1 MAEEKEVKA
10 SQKETVTAEQQEIA
24 EKIVENVQEEVKQEV
39 TEQVTEQQKP
49 LTAEEIRQ
57 QVESSTTKA
66 LNSFKGSFA
75 NWTASQQKELKKQID
90 EVLNPLRKQA
100 ELIEE
105 SRLQD
110 MSAEEQVEYYKSRL
124 EEKQNVPEELP
135 AQQQEISQ
143 EQAVLADMTQDL
155 LNEYNLG
162 TNIRDTRIWE
172 GYQEGMSTRQALN
185 LAERNIKKLT
195 IPNEPAQVKQEVQQ
209 NPVKE
214 EQTPI
219 PSTSGAPKSGSGR
232 VTSQTDLAEM
242 MANGQID
249 ATQFR
254 NAKNEINRQGYAS
267 L

>member
-1 MAEEKEVKA
+1 MAQEEVKA
-10 SQKETVTAEQQEIA
+10 SQEETVTAEQQEIA

-39 TEQVTEQQKP
+39 VEQATEQQKP

-75 NWTASQQKELKKQID
+75 NWTASQQKELKTQID

-100 ELIEE
+100 EMIEE

-124 EEKQNVPEELP
+124 EEKQNVPQEEP
-135 AQQQEISQ
+135 VQQEEVSK
-143 EQAVLADMTQDL
+143 EQIVLADMTQDL
-155 LNEYNLG
+155 LNEYNLQ

-172 GYQEGMSTRQALN
+172 GYHQGMSTRQALN
-185 LAERNIKKLT
+185 LAERNIKKIT
-195 IPNEPAQVKQEVQQ
+195 NPNEPTQVKQENQQ
-209 NPVKE
+209 NIVKKE
-214 EQTPI
+214 ETPI